1 MNTSLNE
8 IVLRPRFKIEIPRSN
23 TSVLEDFEKSKTNQ
37 SDIIINRLDD
47 HVFLKLPKHIEH
59 FWSPQ
64 LHLEINEVDQNN
76 CLLHGLIGPNPTMW
90 TLFMFFH
97 FIIAGLFI
105 AFGIWAYTNW
115 TLKTNYIFQLSLALL
130 MVIIWVALYFGGRI
144 GKASSKTEMH
154 TLHNFMLKVL
164 NEPDTDIL
172 KI

>member
-23 TSVLEDFEKSKTNQ
+23 TSVLGDFEQSKTSQ

-47 HVFLKLPKHIEH
+47 HVFLKLPKHKEH

-64 LHLEINEVDQNN
+64 LHLEINEVDKNN
-76 CLLHGLIGPNPTMW
+76 CILHGLIGPNPTMW

-115 TLKTNYIFQLSLALL
+115 TLKTNYAFQLSLALL
-130 MVIIWVALYFGGRI
+130 MVIIWIALYFGGRI
-144 GKASSKTEMH
+144 GKASSKAEMH
-154 TLHNFMLKVL
+154 TLNDFMLKIL
-164 NEPDTDIL
+164 NEP
-172 KI
+172 KN